1 MRSMT
6 VFIDL
11 KAIGKLLSCS
21 GGHHQTLHC
30 EEFFIWEGQHSVCRL
45 NNRAPVWR
53 GAGQWSN
60 WLETRNLY
68 PEKLGHIRVFLFDSK
83 SDIISHFPQNIII
96 PDFFWQNRPCQ
107 ICSIRTWMICNYSDL
122 NYKSVDTPQRQF
134 LLKPEFPS
142 SENAGKGHWE
152 SLPPLYE

>member
-1 MRSMT
+1 MRSMA
-6 VFIDL
+6 VFIVL
-11 KAIGKLLSCS
+11 EAIGKLLSCS
-21 GGHHQTLHC
+21 GRHHQALHG

-45 NNRAPVWR
+45 NNRAPFWR

-83 SDIISHFPQNIII
+83 SDIISPYFSEYHHSWI
-96 PDFFWQNRPCQ
+96 FWQNRPCK

-122 NYKSVDTPQRQF
+122 NYKSVDTPQTQF